1 MTLRILFIVL
11 LILLSAF
18 FSGSEISY
26 AGASEV
32 KLRRAAE
39 TARKR
44 SKEQYANDIKEHYED
59 ALISSSSATTS

>member
-39 TARKR
+39 TAK
-44 SKEQYANDIKEHYED
+44 
-59 ALISSSSATTS
+59 

>member
-1 MTLRILFIVL
+1 MTRNILFIVF

-32 KLRRAAE
+32 NCARRRRTLRRKE
-39 TARKR
+39 ARKNT
-44 SKEQYANDIKEHYED
+44 QMI
-59 ALISSSSATTS
+59 